1 MEVIAASAITGAPV
15 RIVHLNSTSVAATPR
30 TGERLTRASFLAKRG
45 ASA

>member
-15 RIVHLNSTSVAATPR
+15 HTVRLNSMSVAATPR
-30 TGERLTRASFLAKRG
+30 TGERLTCASFLAKRG